1 MRNAA
6 PFVGNPDVLILSIAE
21 LEARIDRRHRNI
33 RNLATAGARHIKA
46 RMTSWPALLTAGV
59 SGFLIGLHGA
69 QSRATPK
76 TETDNSQPTK
86 LSRALKFTLRVFNA
100 FHHLPR

>member
-21 LEARIDRRHRNI
+21 LEARIDRRHRHI
-33 RNLATAGARHIKA
+33 RNLASACGRDIKV

-59 SGFLIGLHGA
+59 CGFLIGFHGA
-69 QSRATPK
+69 QSRVTPK
-76 TETDNSQPTK
+76 TDTDNSQPTK
-86 LSRALKFTLRVFNA
+86 LSRALKFTVRVFNA
-100 FHHLPR
+100 FHYFPR